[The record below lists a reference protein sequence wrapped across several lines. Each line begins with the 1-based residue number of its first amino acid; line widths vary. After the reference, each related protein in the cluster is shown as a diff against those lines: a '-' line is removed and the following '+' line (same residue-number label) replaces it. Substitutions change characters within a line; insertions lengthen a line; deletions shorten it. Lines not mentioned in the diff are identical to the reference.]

1 MFVTIGQV
9 KGQTL
14 LPLPPSEITPQEPVV
29 LQDKDK
35 IHILEGAVVTWTRQI
50 KDVLKADSESAL
62 KVTLALCLNLS
73 PPANVTLFL
82 SSQLQSVMLQGAKA
96 YPGPLLEVD
105 FWNERAANL
114 NSIQQQLSSERIKK
128 VAKVL
133 ELVKSTYC
141 PAFNRYATV
150 LPYYVNRY

>member
-62 KVTLALCLNLS
+62 KVTLIPCLCLTL
-73 PPANVTLFL
+73 PANFPLFQPFEL
-82 SSQLQSVMLQGAKA
+82 LCVILQGAKA
-96 YPGPLLEVD
+96 YPGPLTEID
-105 FWNERAANL
+105 FWIERAANL
-114 NSIQQQLSSERIKK
+114 NSIQQQLSSERIEK

-141 PAFNRYATV
+141 PAFNRCATA
-150 LPYYVNRY
+150 PSH